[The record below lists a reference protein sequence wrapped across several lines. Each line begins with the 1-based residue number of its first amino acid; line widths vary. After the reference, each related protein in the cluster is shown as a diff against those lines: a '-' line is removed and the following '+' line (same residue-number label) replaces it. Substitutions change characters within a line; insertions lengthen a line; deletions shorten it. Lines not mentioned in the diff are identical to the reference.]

1 MAPMIRIRD
10 LATRRTGG
18 EAEVSA
24 RVDSRAMGW
33 RNERLWFRMPAELA
47 PDDAHGDP
55 FFVALLLPAMAAGL
69 DIVLDGPLSPSLG
82 ANLER
87 LQSLLLSWNWRNP
100 WTRRLR
106 AISVRAARGEEA
118 PRGRAATGLFFSGG
132 VDSWHSLLHAEREVG
147 RRIDALLFVHGYDV
161 PLSGPQS
168 TAVLDHLRSSAGES
182 GVPLITMQSNYR
194 RFSDPAVSWDMAH
207 GSGLAAAAHVLG
219 ACFDRW
225 YVSSSDAHLKGL
237 VSGTTRDLDPLW
249 SRDGLSFDTIAIGI
263 DRRRKLAALVDHSS
277 VQQHLIVCWRARGP
291 VANCGRCAKCVSTML
306 QLLVLDALDRFGTL
320 PHDVSPR
327 LVSAEAILVEPI
339 RLMVWEDLLV
349 QLRSRVEWRDLADAV
364 DRLIAR
370 TERFERGLSLANIGD
385 SEGRRL
391 AAAWMRR
398 LAKQRLP
405 VAVRRRVLA
414 AARSTS

>member
-1 MAPMIRIRD
+1 MAPAIRISD
-10 LATRRTGG
+10 LVLTHARGG
-18 EAEVSA
+18 AEVSA
-24 RVDSRAMGW
+24 RIDARAMGW
-33 RNERLWFRMPAELA
+33 RNERLWFRMPAGFA
-47 PDDAHGDP
+47 ADDPHGDP
-55 FFVALLLPAMAAGL
+55 FVAAMILPAMAAGL
-69 DIVLDGPLSPSLG
+69 DLALDGPLSPSL
-82 ANLER
+82 ATNLER
-87 LQSLLLSWNWRNP
+87 LQALLLSWNWRNP

-106 AISVRAARGEEA
+106 RIQVRAARAEEA
-118 PRGRAATGLFFSGG
+118 STGRAATGLFFSGG
-132 VDSWHSLLHAEREVG
+132 VDSWHALLHAQPEVG
-147 RRIDALLFVHGYDV
+147 RTIDALLFVHGYDV

-168 TAVLDHLRSSAGES
+168 RAVLRHLRSGADGL
-182 GVPLITMQSNYR
+182 GVPLITMASNYR

-207 GSGLAAAAHVLG
+207 GSGLAAAAHALG
-219 ACFDRW
+219 GHFDRW

-263 DRRRKLAALVDHSS
+263 DRRRKLAALVDHRC
-277 VQQHLIVCWRARGP
+277 VQQHLIVCWRARGA
-291 VANCGRCAKCVSTML
+291 VANCGTCAKCVSTML

-320 PHDVSPR
+320 PHQ
-327 LVSAEAILVEPI
+327 VSARMLSADAILVEPI

-349 QLRSRVEWRDLADAV
+349 QLRSRGEWRDLADAV

-370 TERFERGLSLANIGD
+370 TERFEQGLSLANIGD

-391 AAAWMRR
+391 AAAWVRR

-414 AARSTS
+414 VARGTA

>member
-1 MAPMIRIRD
+1 MASPIRIGD
-10 LATRRTGG
+10 LVLMRTGAV
-18 EAEVSA
+18 AELSA
-24 RVDSRAMGW
+24 RIDSRAMGW
-33 RNERLWFRMPAELA
+33 RNERLWFRMPADRA
-47 PDDAHGDP
+47 PVDPHGDP
-55 FFVALLLPAMAAGL
+55 FVAALILPAMAAGL
-69 DIVLDGPLSPSLG
+69 DLVLDGPLSPSL
-82 ANLER
+82 ARSLEK
-87 LQSLLLSWNWRNP
+87 LQALLLSWNWRNP

-106 AISVRAARGEEA
+106 SISLRAARSEEA

-168 TAVLDHLRSSAGES
+168 TAVLDHLASSAEES

-207 GSGLAAAAHVLG
+207 GSGLAAAAHALG
-219 ACFDRW
+219 AHFERW

-249 SRDGLSFDTIAIGI
+249 SRDGLSFDTIAIGV
-263 DRRRKLAALVDHSS
+263 DRRRKLAALTDHAS
-277 VQQHLIVCWRARGP
+277 VQRHLIVCWRARGP

-306 QLLVLDALDRFGTL
+306 QLLVLDALDRFATL
-320 PHDVSPR
+320 PHDVSAR
-327 LVSAEAILVEPI
+327 LVWADAILVEPI

-349 QLRSRVEWRDLADAV
+349 QLRSRTEWSELADAV
-364 DRLIAR
+364 ARLIAR
-370 TERFERGLSLANIGD
+370 TERFERGLSFVDIGD
-385 SEGRRL
+385 REGRRL

-414 AARSTS
+414 AARGTS